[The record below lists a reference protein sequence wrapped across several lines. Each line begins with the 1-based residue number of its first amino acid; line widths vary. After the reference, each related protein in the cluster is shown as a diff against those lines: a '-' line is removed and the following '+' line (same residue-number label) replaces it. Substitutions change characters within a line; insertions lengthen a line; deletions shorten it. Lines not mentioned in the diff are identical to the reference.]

1 MKGKEGENENNQKIQ
16 TLPMKKYDRYR
27 KFRQETYSMLG
38 KAKDATFELMDSV
51 MTTRNASC
59 LGEFALSLL
68 FRRKWSSTY
77 ESIQDSRPQRNK
89 LMKRYI
95 EEIPVSEYVLLGID
109 HTGWGRR
116 GAKTLK
122 DRTYEHQANSKDSVT
137 VGQGYSTIV
146 WLPEEKGSWA
156 LPLRHE
162 RITSFE
168 NPISKATWQ
177 LKQACKH
184 LKQKVLVVL
193 DSEYGNGSWVN
204 KTAEI
209 KASKLMRIR
218 SNYCLW
224 SKPPSYSGRGR
235 PRKHGQK
242 FKLNDPST
250 WWTPDETVEID
261 DPKLGKLRLN
271 QWNDV
276 HFRTSSSHNMSL
288 IQVER
293 LNRKSSEKK
302 RRSLWLVW
310 VGEEFLDLKQVWKQY
325 ACRFR
330 VDHWY
335 RFAKQRLH
343 WTLPSLSTA
352 KQSERWSDLMPLMT
366 WQLWLAKD
374 LVGEHCL
381 PWQSPM
387 KNLTPG
393 RVAQSIFSLL
403 VEMGSPTKAPKTRGK
418 SPGWQTGRPRRQK
431 KTYPIAKKSYSRP
444 KKSQGKTA

>member
-1 MKGKEGENENNQKIQ
+1 MKTPIKFRFSLN
-16 TLPMKKYDRYR
+16 MKYERYR
-27 KFRQETYSMLG
+27 KFRQETYQMLG
-38 KAKDATFELMDSV
+38 KAKDASFELMDSV

-59 LGEFALSLL
+59 LGDFSLSPL
-68 FRRKWSSTY
+68 FRRKWPSTY
-77 ESIQDSRPQRNK
+77 ESLQDTRPQRNK
-89 LMKRYI
+89 LMTRYI
-95 EEIPVSEYVLLGID
+95 EEIPELEYLLLGID

-122 DRTYEHQANSKDSVT
+122 DRTYEHQAKSKDSVT
-137 VGQGYSTIV
+137 VGQGYSTIA
-146 WLPEEKGSWA
+146 WLPEKKGSWA

-168 NPISKATWQ
+168 TPLSKAAWQ
-177 LKQACKH
+177 LKQVCKQ

-204 KTAEI
+204 QTAEI
-209 KASKLMRIR
+209 KVSKLMRIR

-250 WWTPDETVEID
+250 WWSADETVEVD
-261 DPKLGKLRLN
+261 DPKWGKLRLN
-271 QWNDV
+271 KWNDL
-276 HFRTSSSHNMSL
+276 HFRTSPSHDLSL

-293 LNRKSSEKK
+293 LNPKSSGTKH
-302 RRSLWLVW
+302 RCLWLVW
-310 VGEEFLDLKQVWKQY
+310 VGEEFLELKDVWTEY
-325 ACRFR
+325 ARRFR

-343 WTLPSLSTA
+343 WTLPSLSTPE
-352 KQSERWSDLMPLMT
+352 QSERWSDLMPLMT

-374 LVGEHCL
+374 LVEENCL

-403 VEMGSPTKAPKTRGK
+403 VEIGSPTTAPKTRGK
-418 SPGWQTGRPRRQK
+418 SPGWKKGRKRSNR

-444 KKSQGKTA
+444 KKSKKKAA